1 MKKCQ
6 KWLKHAKK
14 CQNVKKAKEYNNR
27 KIPESTTLYLLKR
40 KYMLKK
46 FKTSTNCPKL
56 QDPGMSKSAKKCYNI
71 HHNKVPKSTKRCQK
85 ASYISLYETT
95 MSSTC
100 HIFGQIDYNGGSPV

>member
-1 MKKCQ
+1 
-6 KWLKHAKK
+6 
-14 CQNVKKAKEYNNR
+14 
-27 KIPESTTLYLLKR
+27 
-40 KYMLKK
+40 MLKGD
-46 FKTSTNCPKL
+46 KTATNCPKL